1 MMSVYKHQVYM
12 CIYKRHTCTNNVFSS
27 SEVVPSSACSLL
39 GGGGQATA
47 GQECVKEE
55 QVLQTLNL
63 SKAQFFLAFV
73 IYCSRN

>member
-1 MMSVYKHQVYM
+1 MHAQIMSSK
-12 CIYKRHTCTNNVFSS
+12 
-27 SEVVPSSACSLL
+27 EVVPSSASSLL
-39 GGGGQATA
+39 GGGSQATA

-55 QVLQTLNL
+55 QVPQALSL